1 MRCSRFIASVASVTG
16 IVVLSSVI
24 AFGQPATSEGEHESH
39 HPAAQSQGMGMG
51 MMGGQG
57 MMGGSGMMG
66 GPGMMG
72 PGMMGPGMM
81 MEMPM
86 MQMMNDPK
94 TRGQMME
101 IQGRMMKEMGELMI
115 KRGQD
120 LEQGK

>member
-1 MRCSRFIASVASVTG
+1 MRCTRFIASITSITG
-16 IVVLSSVI
+16 ILVLSSMI

-51 MMGGQG
+51 MMGNQG

-72 PGMMGPGMM
+72 PGMM

-86 MQMMNDPK
+86 MQMMNAPK